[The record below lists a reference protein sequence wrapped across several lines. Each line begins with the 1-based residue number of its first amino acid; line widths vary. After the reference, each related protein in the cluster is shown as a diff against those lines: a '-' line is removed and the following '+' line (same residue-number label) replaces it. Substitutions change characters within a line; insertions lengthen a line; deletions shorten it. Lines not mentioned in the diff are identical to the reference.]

1 MLYIN
6 SMISLQFVFVSDRM
20 KVITLYLNPEG
31 FGKGMLTT
39 AGIFAA
45 LYIIKLIATD
55 YTFFFME
62 I

>member
-45 LYIIKLIATD
+45 LYQVNCH
-55 YTFFFME
+55 
-62 I
+62 